1 MEVNFNYK
9 EYQAEIKSILKKVDK
24 ADKRVQEKCIEIVTA
39 LTDRVEE
46 ESVLRCPI
54 DEGFL
59 EKSHQKR
66 VVKSPHNP
74 VGYVYIPANAPAS
87 DYALYMHEWV
97 YKLGRRS
104 IEKQATVS
112 VEVGRKFLERAL
124 SENERPFA
132 LYVIKELR
140 ELIGD

>member
-9 EYQAEIKSILKKVDK
+9 EYQTEIKSIFKKVDK
-24 ADKRVQEKCIEIVTA
+24 ADKRVQDKCVDIITA
-39 LTDRVEE
+39 LTDKLEE
-46 ESVLRCPI
+46 ESVLRSPI

-66 VVKSPHNP
+66 IVRNPHNP

-97 YKLGRRS
+97 YELGRRS
-104 IEKQATVS
+104 REKQASVH
-112 VEVGRKFLERAL
+112 VEVGRKYLERAL
-124 SENERPFA
+124 SENERAFA
-132 LYVIKELR
+132 LYVIKELK
-140 ELIGD
+140 ELISD